1 MPGVGES
8 GEGEFF
14 EEAERLDGPGWMEQ
28 RVGPLAPS
36 SPLLRVR
43 PYVFCC
49 IIARTTEEFVSASAS

>member
-1 MPGVGES
+1 MPVGES

-36 SPLLRVR
+36 LLYSESDPMFSV
-43 PYVFCC
+43 
-49 IIARTTEEFVSASAS
+49 A